1 MKNEYGLWKKDWK
14 KRVGALA
21 LCAGMIITGTS
32 VAGAQEHPQFTA
44 DQTEIRLA
52 KEELQTVQLSYR
64 GIFEG
69 VLEEQTRGD

>member
-1 MKNEYGLWKKDWK
+1 
-14 KRVGALA
+14 
-21 LCAGMIITGTS
+21 MIITGTS

-44 DQTEIRLA
+44 DPNGDTIGKGGA
-52 KEELQTVQLSYR
+52 ANGAAFYR

>member
-1 MKNEYGLWKKDWK
+1 
-14 KRVGALA
+14 
-21 LCAGMIITGTS
+21 MIITGTS

-52 KEELQTVQLSYR
+52 KEELQTVQLS
-64 GIFEG
+64 IEEFEG

>member
-1 MKNEYGLWKKDWK
+1 MNMDYG
-14 KRVGALA
+14 KRTEKSGLGALA

-44 DQTEIRLA
+44 DPNGDTIGKGGA
-52 KEELQTVQLSYR
+52 ANGAAFYR

>member
-1 MKNEYGLWKKDWK
+1 MRFVQFLFFKH
-14 KRVGALA
+14 ALA

-52 KEELQTVQLSYR
+52 KEELQ
-64 GIFEG
+64 
-69 VLEEQTRGD
+69 EQTRGD

>member
-1 MKNEYGLWKKDWK
+1 
-14 KRVGALA
+14 
-21 LCAGMIITGTS
+21 MIITGTS

-52 KEELQTVQLSYR
+52 KEELQTVQLSIEEYLK
-64 GIFEG
+64 G